1 MKTLTPLPFILVTIM
16 YLPIVADGF
25 QYIWGN
31 GSGTI
36 DLTYS
41 FTSAETFNLDDPY
54 WDLFMLTQTI

>member
-1 MKTLTPLPFILVTIM
+1 MKTLISSSIYPSDDNVLAL
-16 YLPIVADGF
+16 LEADGY

-54 WDLFMLTQTI
+54 WESFYSYTD